1 MSEGDNSRP
10 RKRVQP
16 KKWVGPVLLLSRI
29 RGWRTRRKEKDAEK
43 LALSAEAQAEADKS
57 LGAAEEM
64 QRMGRGGIP

>member
-1 MSEGDNSRP
+1 
-10 RKRVQP
+10 
-16 KKWVGPVLLLSRI
+16 VLLLSRI